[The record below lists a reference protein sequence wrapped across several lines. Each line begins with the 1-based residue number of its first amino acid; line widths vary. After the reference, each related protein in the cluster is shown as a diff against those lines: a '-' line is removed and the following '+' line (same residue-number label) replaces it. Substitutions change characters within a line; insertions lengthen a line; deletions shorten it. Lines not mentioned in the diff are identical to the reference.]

1 MTAFVR
7 LCLRNRAL
15 TLIHVGVLLAAGWVS
30 ADRLKQELFPP
41 LDAPFVSVIATQPG
55 AGASAVAEDIV
66 APVEDALEGAEGLQ
80 SLTSTARD
88 SAATFVL
95 EYDFGDDTDERL
107 RQVQD
112 RLADVSLPDGADLR
126 VETLAPGGDAAYGV
140 SVFGEDEAE
149 ISAYV
154 EDTLRPALEAVD
166 GVGDV
171 EVTGGVARQVVVE
184 LDPDALADAG
194 LGVSDVSSALES
206 ANRSFAVGSVV
217 ADRTDLPVTVTDG
230 TATVAEIEAV
240 EVSRS
245 GPAGTPGGAQVGAA
259 GGGAQV
265 PDASSP
271 GPGVAG
277 SDPASGADPA
287 GTSPTAVAAPEPP
300 TIGELGTV
308 TLTDAGDGQTISRT
322 NGEPAVTLEVIAEQ
336 DADIVDLV
344 GDAVEAV
351 EANPPPSGASVTEVV
366 NQEPEITSNINAL
379 VRDALLGVGVLV
391 VLLLLFLRRIGPTL
405 VAGVSIPT
413 SIAVALGLMY
423 VQEISL
429 NIITIGALLVAAA
442 RVIDDAIVV
451 LENIYRLLESGM
463 HRTEAVVQGTRQV
476 IPAITSSTVATAS
489 VFLPLVFVGGLVGQ
503 IFLGFALT
511 VVYALTA
518 SLVVA
523 VTVVPVLAHLLLR
536 PRPAGHRTLP
546 GDRPLVRA
554 YTRPLQWV
562 LGHRWITVAAAV
574 ALLAASLST
583 LTRIPTTLF
592 PETVPTALEVTVTT
606 PPGQSLAITSDQLVG
621 LEEEVAGL
629 DGVERYTSSI
639 GSRPEGFA
647 ALGGGDAAGARV
659 TVTLAEDADVDDLA
673 GDLEAALA
681 ERDLEGT
688 VVPTGTTAP
697 DSSGASIEVRGADF
711 DAVQEGARLVADE
724 LGGIDGL
731 ADVQSTVDSDR
742 TELVVDLDAAAL
754 ADAGLSG
761 DAVTAAV
768 RSAVNGATVEG
779 VVVDAEASDVS
790 LALPAEATAGGDA
803 LGALAIADGVVLSDV
818 ATVSEISAPSTVTS
832 SDGQRTATVT
842 GTITDE
848 NTGAVNG
855 EITAAV
861 DGLGLPDGV
870 EASVGGATQNQQ
882 ESFGGLFQAM
892 GFAVILVYLV
902 LVATFGS
909 LVTPLVILLSLPLA
923 AVGALPALLLSGWP
937 LDLSAMIGMLM
948 LIGIVVTNAIVL
960 LDFVERRR
968 REGVAVGEALVLGGQ
983 ARLRPIIMT
992 AAVTVGAL
1000 SPLALGLSEGALLSV
1015 GLATVVIGGLVSST
1029 LLTLFVVPAVYS
1041 LVASGGRRRHV
1052 HAAPVVPEGAA
1063 VGEAPLVASGVAGT
1077 TGRAGATPDG
1087 ATR

>member
-15 TLIHVGVLLAAGWVS
+15 TLILVGVLLAAGWIS

-41 LDAPFVSVIATQPG
+41 LDAPFLSVVATQPG
-55 AGASAVAEDIV
+55 AGASAVADELV
-66 APVEDALEGAEGLQ
+66 SPVEEALEGADGLQ

-88 SAATFVL
+88 GVATFAL

-112 RLADVSLPDGADLR
+112 RLADVQLPDGADLR
-126 VETLAPGGDAAYGV
+126 VEALAAGGDAAYGV
-140 SVFGEDEAE
+140 SVFGGDEAE
-149 ISAYV
+149 VSTYV
-154 EDTLRPALEAVD
+154 EDTLRPALEAVA

-194 LGVSDVSSALES
+194 VGVSDVSSALES

-217 ADRTDLPVTVTDG
+217 ADQTDLPVTVTDT
-230 TATVAEIEAV
+230 TATVADIEAA
-240 EVSRS
+240 EVTA
-245 GPAGTPGGAQVGAA
+245 GPAGGGTGGAT
-259 GGGAQV
+259 GGGAG
-265 PDASSP
+265 AAP
-271 GPGVAG
+271 GPE
-277 SDPASGADPA
+277 PAADPA
-287 GTSPTAVAAPEPP
+287 AGDPGTGEPVPAEPP
-300 TIGELGTV
+300 TIGDLGTV
-308 TLTDAGDGQTISRT
+308 ALTDAGDGQTISRT
-322 NGEPAVTLEVIAEQ
+322 NGEPAVTVEVIAEQ
-336 DADIVDLV
+336 DADVVDLV
-344 GDAVEAV
+344 GGAVAAVE
-351 EANPPPSGASVTEVV
+351 ENPPPAGASVTEMV

-379 VRDALLGVGVLV
+379 IRDALLGIGILV
-391 VLLLLFLRRIGPTL
+391 VLLLLFLRRVGPTL

-451 LENIYRLLESGM
+451 LENIYRLLESGTD
-463 HRTEAVVQGTRQV
+463 RTEAVVQGTRAV
-476 IPAITSSTVATAS
+476 IPAITASTVATAC
-489 VFLPLVFVGGLVGQ
+489 VFLPLVFVGRLVGQ

-536 PRPAGHRTLP
+536 PRPAERRVLP
-546 GDRPLVRA
+546 GDRPLVRG
-554 YTRPLQWV
+554 YTRPLRWV
-562 LGHRWITVAAAV
+562 LGHRWITVTAAV
-574 ALLAASLST
+574 VLLVAAVGT

-592 PETVPTALEVTVTT
+592 PATEPAALEVGVTT
-606 PPGQSLAITSDQLVG
+606 PPGQSLATTSEQVAG
-621 LEEEVAGL
+621 LEEEVAAL
-629 DGVERYTSSI
+629 DGVERYTTSI
-639 GSRPEGFA
+639 GSQADGFA
-647 ALGGGDAAGARV
+647 ALSGADAGSARV
-659 TVTLAEDADVDDLA
+659 TVTLAEGADAEALTTE
-673 GDLEAALA
+673 LEAVLA
-681 ERDLEGT
+681 ERELDGT
-688 VVPTGTTAP
+688 VVATGTTSP
-697 DSSGASIEVRGADF
+697 DSSGVSIEVRGADF
-711 DAVQEGARLVADE
+711 DAVTEGADE
-724 LGGIDGL
+724 VVTALRDIDGL
-731 ADVQSTVDSDR
+731 EEVESTVDSER
-742 TELVVDLDAAAL
+742 TELVIDLDATAL
-754 ADAGLSG
+754 VDAGLSG

-779 VVVDAEASDVS
+779 VVVDGEATDVS
-790 LALPAEATAGGDA
+790 IALPAEATAGADA
-803 LGALAIADGVVLSDV
+803 LGALAVADGVVLSDV
-818 ATVSEISAPSTVTS
+818 ATVSETSAPSTVTS

-842 GTITDE
+842 GTISDE
-848 NTGAVNG
+848 NTGAVNA

-861 DGLGLPDGV
+861 DGLDLPDGV
-870 EASVGGATQNQQ
+870 EATVGGATANQQ
-882 ESFGGLFQAM
+882 ESFGGLLQAM

-923 AVGALPALLLSGWP
+923 AVGALPALLVSGYP

-968 REGVAVGEALVLGGQ
+968 RDGVPVREALIEGGQ

-1000 SPLALGLSEGALLSV
+1000 SPLALGLSEGALLAV
-1015 GLATVVIGGLVSST
+1015 GLATVVIGGLVSAT

-1041 LVASGGRRRHV
+1041 LVSRSGRRRPG
-1052 HAAPVVPEGAA
+1052 HAAAPGEDEGPAAARWRDLVTAGAA
-1063 VGEAPLVASGVAGT
+1063 PASGDAAAG
-1077 TGRAGATPDG
+1077 GR
-1087 ATR
+1087 

>member
-15 TLIHVGVLLAAGWVS
+15 TLILVGVLLAAGWIS

-41 LDAPFVSVIATQPG
+41 LDAPFLSVVATQPG
-55 AGASAVAEDIV
+55 AGASAVADDLV
-66 APVEDALEGAEGLQ
+66 TPVEEALEGADGLQ

-88 SAATFVL
+88 GVATFAL
-95 EYDFGDDTDERL
+95 EYDFGDDTDQRL
-107 RQVQD
+107 REVQD
-112 RLADVSLPDGADLR
+112 SLADVQLPDGADLR
-126 VETLAPGGDAAYGV
+126 VEALAVGGEAAYGV
-140 SVFGEDEAE
+140 SVFGGDEAE
-149 ISAYV
+149 ITAYV
-154 EDTLRPALEAVD
+154 DDTLRPALEAVD

-184 LDPDALADAG
+184 LDPDALADNG

-217 ADRTDLPVTVTDG
+217 ADQTDLPVTVTDG
-230 TATVAEIEAV
+230 TATVADIEAV
-240 EVSRS
+240 EVSSSPS
-245 GPAGTPGGAQVGAA
+245 GAAA
-259 GGGAQV
+259 GGGAG
-265 PDASSP
+265 A
-271 GPGVAG
+271 A
-277 SDPASGADPA
+277 ADPA
-287 GTSPTAVAAPEPP
+287 AGDPAAGAPAPAEPP

-336 DADIVDLV
+336 DADVVDLV
-344 GDAVEAV
+344 DGAVEAV

-379 VRDALLGVGVLV
+379 VRDALLGVGILV

-429 NIITIGALLVAAA
+429 NIITIGSLLVAAA

-451 LENIYRLLESGM
+451 LENVYRLLESGM
-463 HRTEAVVQGTRQV
+463 DRTEAVVRGTRSV
-476 IPAITSSTVATAS
+476 IPAITSSTVATAC

-503 IFLGFALT
+503 VFLGFALT

-536 PRPAGHRTLP
+536 PRPAERRVLP
-546 GDRPLVRA
+546 ADRPLVRA
-554 YTRPLQWV
+554 YTRPLRWV

-574 ALLAASLST
+574 VLLVASLGT
-583 LTRIPTTLF
+583 LARIPTTLF
-592 PETVPTALEVTVTT
+592 PATEPTALEVSVTT
-606 PPGQSLAITSDQLVG
+606 PPGQALATTSEQVAG
-621 LEEEVAGL
+621 LEEDIAAL
-629 DGVERYTSSI
+629 DGVERYTTSV
-639 GSRPEGFA
+639 GSQPDGFA
-647 ALGGGDAAGARV
+647 AFSGDDAGSGRV
-659 TVTLAEDADVDDLA
+659 TVTLDEDADADADALTA
-673 GDLEAALA
+673 DLEEVLV

-688 VVPTGTTAP
+688 VVATGTTSP

-711 DAVQEGARLVADE
+711 DSVAEGADQVVAALSDV
-724 LGGIDGL
+724 DGL
-731 ADVQSTVDSDR
+731 EEVESSVDSER

-754 ADAGLSG
+754 ADAGLSA

-779 VVVDAEASDVS
+779 VVVDGEATDVS
-790 LALPAEATAGGDA
+790 IALPAEETAGAEA
-803 LGALAIADGVVLSDV
+803 LGGLSVADGVVLSDV
-818 ATVSEISAPSTVTS
+818 AAVIETTAPSTVTS

-842 GTITDE
+842 GTITGE
-848 NTGAVNG
+848 NTGAVNA
-855 EITAAV
+855 EITTAV
-861 DGLGLPDGV
+861 DGLDLPDGV
-870 EASVGGATQNQQ
+870 EASIGGATANQA
-882 ESFGGLFQAM
+882 ESFGGLLQAM

-937 LDLSAMIGMLM
+937 LDLSAMIGLLM

-968 REGVAVGEALVLGGQ
+968 SDGVDVREALIEGGQ

-992 AAVTVGAL
+992 AAVTIGAL

-1029 LLTLFVVPAVYS
+1029 LLTLFVIPAVYS
-1041 LVASGGRRRHV
+1041 LVARGGRRRPG
-1052 HAAPVVPEGAA
+1052 HAAGTDRRDEPQAGDDRA
-1063 VGEAPLVASGVAGT
+1063 LVAAGTNSGDSGTTSEGVA
-1077 TGRAGATPDG
+1077 R
-1087 ATR
+1087 